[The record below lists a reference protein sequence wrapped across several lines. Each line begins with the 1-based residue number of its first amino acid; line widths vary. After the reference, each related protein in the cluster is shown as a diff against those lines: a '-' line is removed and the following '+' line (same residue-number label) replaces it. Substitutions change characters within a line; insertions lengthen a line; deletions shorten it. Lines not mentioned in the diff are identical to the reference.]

1 MRQANTAI
9 VRERHP
15 IPTVDELLLDM
26 SKSNVFSKLDLKWGF
41 HQLLLSEDSRDI
53 TTFVTHVGL
62 FRYKRL
68 LFGVSSAPEIYQN
81 EIRKVV
87 QGIPG
92 VANMSDD
99 MVVHGPNKAEHDKRL
114 EQVFR
119 RLEATGL
126 TLNRSKCVFGVSEID
141 FLGHKLS
148 D

>member
-1 MRQANTAI
+1 MLFRSIDMRQANTAI

-99 MVVHGPNKAEHDKRL
+99 MV
-114 EQVFR
+114 
-119 RLEATGL
+119 
-126 TLNRSKCVFGVSEID
+126 
-141 FLGHKLS
+141 
-148 D
+148 